1 MKYGSKIHFQKMLK
15 KESHAKIGN
24 ILQFKLKL
32 KLRFSQLV
40 EKNLMTLPRDEIT
53 LARLL
58 NNLITIVWNTNS
70 RTALLIEIQGIS

>member
-1 MKYGSKIHFQKMLK
+1 MKYGLKIHFQKMLK

-24 ILQFKLKL
+24 ILQFKL

-58 NNLITIVWNTNS
+58 NNLITIV
-70 RTALLIEIQGIS
+70 